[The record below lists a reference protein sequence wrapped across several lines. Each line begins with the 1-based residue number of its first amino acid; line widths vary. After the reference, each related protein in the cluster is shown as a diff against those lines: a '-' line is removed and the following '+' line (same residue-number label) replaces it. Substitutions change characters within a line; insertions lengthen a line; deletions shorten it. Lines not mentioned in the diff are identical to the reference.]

1 MKLRSST
8 TLIAFGLACLTLSL
22 VLIANSL
29 GIAPDQ
35 TQALLRSRMQTV
47 ELAAAQCSPVAAA
60 GDMQTLKSIAQ
71 RLAAGNP
78 DLASAGIRKADGK
91 LVWTFG
97 DHARLWTDE
106 QSSQAPWMK
115 LAVPILTAG
124 GDWGTLEFAY
134 RRPILPMPG
143 FVPLGI
149 ATLLSNP
156 VLRIGGFLFAAGFL
170 AYSFYLRRTLRHLDP
185 SSVIPPRV
193 RAMLDSLTEGVAV
206 LDRSGRI
213 VLANDAFGRSAG
225 ESAERLQ
232 GRRADQLSWLE
243 PRTRQ
248 RAKTFPWAGALASGR
263 TTKAV
268 TLCLGEQTD
277 SVREAND
284 PIVPVDYTQRI
295 FSVNASPILA
305 PTGQVRGAL
314 VTVDDVTEVER
325 MNLLLTE
332 SRDEIQRSND
342 QLRILATID
351 PLTECLNRRSF
362 LEKFEA
368 LFAQIPSQA
377 TALGCVMVDVDRFKN
392 INDRFGHTVGDTVL
406 KSIARI
412 LQAGVGSD
420 GFVCRYGGEEFCVL
434 LPGCYAA
441 QTERFAEI
449 LRKAIESEKWSI
461 APITASLGVSSSELG
476 APDVKSLLDQADAAL
491 YSSKRHGRNR
501 VTLWAGSTTQAAEK
515 RTSMPGGEDLVMP
528 RALHDPAQQA
538 AFVAMFTTFA
548 CQRPTT
554 AIHCRQVAD
563 LCLQAAP
570 GLLSATE
577 ALELEV
583 AALLHDIGKVGVPDE
598 ILHNPGL
605 LTPEEWEVLRNRDH
619 FGVHI
624 TTAAGMPESTVK
636 IIALLQLP
644 YNPAA
649 ETAPT
654 QRDPIRIS
662 ARLLAIADAFDAMI
676 SDRPHQPAKSREDAF
691 AELRRCAGEKFNP
704 AIVSHFVDAL
714 TKSADRSGLPRHA
727 A

>member
-8 TLIAFGLACLTLSL
+8 TLISFGLACLTLSL

-35 TQALLRSRMQTV
+35 SQTLLRARMQTA

-60 GDMQTLKSIAQ
+60 GDMKTLAMIAQ
-71 RLAAGNP
+71 RVAEGNP
-78 DLASAGIRKADGK
+78 DLASAGLRTAGGK

-106 QSSQAPWMK
+106 KSADAPWMK
-115 LAVPILTAG
+115 LAVPILTST

-134 RRPILPMPG
+134 RRPLLPMPG
-143 FVPLGI
+143 FVPLGVAAI
-149 ATLLSNP
+149 LSNP
-156 VLRIGGFLFAAGFL
+156 VLRVGGFLFAAGFL

-213 VLANDAFGRSAG
+213 VLANEAFGRSAG

-243 PRTRQ
+243 PRTREP
-248 RAKTFPWAGALASGR
+248 AKSFPWAGALASGR

-268 TLCLGEQTD
+268 TLCLGGKPVEAPDQSQSHSPFD
-277 SVREAND
+277 SA
-284 PIVPVDYTQRI
+284 QRI

-362 LEKFEA
+362 LEQFDAFFSRIAPEGM
-368 LFAQIPSQA
+368 I
-377 TALGCVMVDVDRFKN
+377 LGCVMVDVDRFKS
-392 INDRFGHTVGDTVL
+392 INDRFGHTAGDTVL
-406 KSIARI
+406 KSIAKI
-412 LQAGVGSD
+412 LKAGVGSD
-420 GFVCRYGGEEFCVL
+420 GLVCRYGGEEFCVL
-434 LPGCYAA
+434 LPGANAA
-441 QTERFAEI
+441 RTEAIAES
-449 LRKAIESEKWSI
+449 LRMSIESEPWSI
-461 APITASLGVSSSELG
+461 APVTASLGISSSDLG
-476 APDVKSLLDQADAAL
+476 AADVKSLLDQADAAL

-501 VTLWAGSTTQAAEK
+501 VTVWAASTTQSAEK
-515 RTSMPGGEDLVMP
+515 IASMPGTEDLVMP
-528 RALHDPAQQA
+528 RALHEPAQQA
-538 AFVAMFTTFA
+538 AFLAMFTTFA
-548 CQRPTT
+548 CQRPST

-570 GLLSATE
+570 GLLTPPES
-577 ALELEV
+577 LDLEV

-624 TTAAGMPESTVK
+624 MTAAGMPESAVK
-636 IIALLQLP
+636 IIATL
-644 YNPAA
+644 A
-649 ETAPT
+649 EQSKAGAEQSSTG
-654 QRDPIRIS
+654 RDAIRIS
-662 ARLLAIADAFDAMI
+662 AKLLSIADAFDAMI
-676 SDRPHQPAKSREDAF
+676 SDRPHQPAKSRADAY
-691 AELRRCAGEKFNP
+691 AELRRCSGGAFDP
-704 AIVSHFVDAL
+704 TIVEHFIDAL
-714 TKSADRSGLPRHA
+714 TLAAEQSGQPRHA